1 MKHKMNLAPKPF
13 KSIAEGR
20 KTIEMRLNDEKRSAI
35 KVGDVIEFENLES
48 HAIIQCLVLDLTR
61 YKDFTDLYAHCDKV
75 AIGYG
80 ENEVADPTDMLAYYT
95 PEQIAQYGALAIE
108 IKLI

>member
-1 MKHKMNLAPKPF
+1 MNLAPKPF

-20 KTIEMRLNDEKRSAI
+20 KTVEMRLYDEKRSAI
-35 KVGDVIEFENLES
+35 SVGDEIEFKNIETHATIRCVVLE
-48 HAIIQCLVLDLTR
+48 LTR
-61 YKDFTDLYAHCDKV
+61 YKTFDDLYAHFDKL

-80 ENEVADPTDMLAYYT
+80 ENETADPKDMLAYYS
-95 PEQIAQYGALAIE
+95 PEQIEKYGALAIV